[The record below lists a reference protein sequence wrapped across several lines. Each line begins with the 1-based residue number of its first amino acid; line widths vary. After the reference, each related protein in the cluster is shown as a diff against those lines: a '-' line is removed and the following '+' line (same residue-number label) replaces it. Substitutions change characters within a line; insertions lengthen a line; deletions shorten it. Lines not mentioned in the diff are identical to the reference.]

1 MKRVGV
7 KMIQDTR
14 KGLNK
19 EEIEVLILAVV
30 ILASGFFYLVLNF
43 GLFGF

>member
-1 MKRVGV
+1 
-7 KMIQDTR
+7 MIQDTR

-30 ILASGFFYLVLNF
+30 ILASGFFYLVFNF
-43 GLFGF
+43 GLFGL